1 MANCSPLRTAQ
12 QPQAANSYTPT
23 VEFDRLMAEGLSVDV
38 AVGQLEAA
46 GWVIDEVRED
56 HTPMRFSD
64 IAALISYVRTAP
76 WAFEDLDWHSAK
88 PALQRLHAQSLSR
101 PIDAVSH
108 SFLVLATR

>member
-1 MANCSPLRTAQ
+1 M
-12 QPQAANSYTPT
+12 
-23 VEFDRLMAEGLSVDV
+23 
-38 AVGQLEAA
+38 
-46 GWVIDEVRED
+46 IDEVRED

-76 WAFEDLDWHSAK
+76 WAFEDLDWNSAK
-88 PALQRLHAQSLSR
+88 PALRQLHAQSVSK